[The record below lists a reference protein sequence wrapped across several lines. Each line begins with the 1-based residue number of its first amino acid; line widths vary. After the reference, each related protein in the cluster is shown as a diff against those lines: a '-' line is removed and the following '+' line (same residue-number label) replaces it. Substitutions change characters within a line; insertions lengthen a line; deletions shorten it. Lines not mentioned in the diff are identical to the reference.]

1 MPNLDQPAALF
12 LLGFSIT
19 LAVVCTIAL
28 CRAAGKPRPVKS
40 LPGSLGSSRWT
51 ELDDWEEHVRTAP
64 GIGEIGE
71 TPIFDGLC
79 FEEWEREVSDE
90 AAS

>member
-40 LPGSLGSSRWT
+40 LPGDLTR
-51 ELDDWEEHVRTAP
+51 
-64 GIGEIGE
+64 
-71 TPIFDGLC
+71 
-79 FEEWEREVSDE
+79 REMDPVDLANEDRSPEDVDATLRVIAAAE
-90 AAS
+90 AVCAEAWARKGGVA